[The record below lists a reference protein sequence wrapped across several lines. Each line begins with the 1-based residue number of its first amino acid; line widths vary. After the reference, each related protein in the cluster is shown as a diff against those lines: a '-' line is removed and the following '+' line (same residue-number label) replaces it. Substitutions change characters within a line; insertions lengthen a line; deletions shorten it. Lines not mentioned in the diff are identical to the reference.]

1 MIYTYSKLPFP
12 MSPTSAVAFFD
23 PRNRVDRTVSLAVF
37 GWPHFSGAPEQRIEE
52 KHHKMTLVTLVLL
65 CESLEVDGVIYQD
78 WSKYIKNLSSQF
90 KTTSPTSPRNNDL
103 ASEISSSPY
112 KGNLRSSAR
121 SAASSLFFQL
131 LYGQLRLEKLVL
143 SSKAWTNRQILVC
156 QNRKMRFSARSKASC
171 LFFQFLYGQLRLEKS
186 VLRGK
191 ARSKHKDP
199 GLSK

>member
-1 MIYTYSKLPFP
+1 MGLYFYIFCWGVIYTYSKLPFP

-112 KGNLRSSAR
+112 KGNWGLQRVQQQVPYFSSFCMG
-121 SAASSLFFQL
+121 S
-131 LYGQLRLEKLVL
+131 YGWKN
-143 SSKAWTNRQILVC
+143 W
-156 QNRKMRFSARSKASC
+156 F
-171 LFFQFLYGQLRLEKS
+171 
-186 VLRGK
+186 
-191 ARSKHKDP
+191 
-199 GLSK
+199 